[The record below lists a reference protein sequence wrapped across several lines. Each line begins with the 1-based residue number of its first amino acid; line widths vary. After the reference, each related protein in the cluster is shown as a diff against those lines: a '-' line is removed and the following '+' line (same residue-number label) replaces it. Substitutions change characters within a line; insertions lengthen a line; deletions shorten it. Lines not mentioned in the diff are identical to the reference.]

1 MPTPTTELIE
11 KLCEDWCVEKKSLPE
26 NQLWGQNPDQF
37 RLLPNGVVFHEL
49 NHEELCAAI
58 IGLSKVQLLPDL
70 RSYTHQDH
78 YALWGWCG
86 ELLLNN
92 HVFLGYDMPPAP
104 EISREIQSL
113 YVACLHAMLVHSV
126 RPSATQEQFD
136 ELNRM
141 ENLLSRH
148 RMHFI
153 EKSFL
158 IVAYLAFPLLES
170 IIKRACASYVTLNG
184 DVLTAFDVP
193 GGPGRPGKPV
203 KDKKFYKPTGATG
216 NKGTDQCSSLR
227 DLLFLHH
234 KLVAPP
240 RLAAL
245 IDSFR
250 AHLTSLDATQDPFDL
265 IYQWRN
271 QTLHG
276 KTNFH
281 TIGATIMNFSLLI
294 SIFEIEENFEQ
305 NRLLCVAVGGF
316 AEEMI
321 KHRGSRSFYPPY

>member
-1 MPTPTTELIE
+1 MPTPTTTLIK
-11 KLCEDWCVEKKSLPE
+11 KLCDDWYDEKKALPE
-26 NQLWGQNPDQF
+26 GQLWGPNPEEF
-37 RLLPNGVVFHEL
+37 RLLSNGIVFHEL

-58 IGLSKVQLLPDL
+58 IGLSKVQLLPNL
-70 RSYTHQDH
+70 SSYTHRDH
-78 YALWGWCG
+78 FDLWGWCG

-92 HVFLGYDMPPAP
+92 QVRLGFEKPGKIQPPTP
-104 EISREIQSL
+104 KMSQEIQSL
-113 YVACLHAMLVHSV
+113 YVTCLHAVLVNSV

-141 ENLLSRH
+141 ENLLTRH
-148 RMHFI
+148 RTHLI

-170 IIKRACASYVTLNG
+170 VIKRACVNYVGLNG
-184 DVLTAFDVP
+184 EVLAAFDVP
-193 GGPGRPGKPV
+193 GRPGK
-203 KDKKFYKPTGATG
+203 KDKCYNPTGTAR
-216 NKGTDQCSSLR
+216 NCRDECSSLR

-240 RLAAL
+240 RLKAL
-245 IDSFR
+245 IDDFR
-250 AHLTSLDATQDPFDL
+250 DHLTSLDTTQDPFDL

-281 TIGATIMNFSLLI
+281 TIGATILNFSLLI
-294 SIFEIEENFEQ
+294 SLFELEEKFEEN
-305 NRLLCVAVGGF
+305 RSICVAVGGF
-316 AEEMI
+316 AEHNA
-321 KHRGSRSFYPPY
+321 KYRGSRSFYPPY